1 MSDLR
6 SRIHAGE
13 PVLGTFIKTP
23 TPHVAEL
30 LGLAGLDFAVVDR
43 EHAPIGI
50 EALDLLVI
58 AARSVALPLLV
69 RVPSNDPVSI
79 ASALDAGAEGILV
92 PHVRNAAEASAVV
105 QAAKYS
111 AGHRGFSPSARAGM
125 YGTQEAAKYRS
136 GADARS
142 VLIVQ
147 IEDVIA
153 LDHLDEIAS
162 ISEIDALFIGPADLA
177 LSIGCGPND
186 SALADAINLIVAA
199 GKRNA
204 KPVAIFTTQ
213 ADQIPSFLAKGISIV
228 VCGSDQS
235 MIIAGGRQ
243 ISGSIREKQPS

>member
-6 SRIHAGE
+6 SRIRAGE

-43 EHAPIGI
+43 EHAPIGT

-92 PHVRNAAEASAVV
+92 PHVRNAAEASSVV

-111 AGHRGFSPSARAGM
+111 AGKRGFSPSVRAGM

-136 GADARS
+136 SADARS

-147 IEDVIA
+147 IEDVTA

-177 LSIGCGPND
+177 LSIGCGPHD

-213 ADQIPSFLAKGISIV
+213 ADQIPSSLAKGISIV

>member
-6 SRIHAGE
+6 SRIRAGE

-30 LGLAGLDFAVVDR
+30 LGFAGLDFAVVDR

-92 PHVRNAAEASAVV
+92 PHVRNAAEASSVV

-111 AGHRGFSPSARAGM
+111 AGQRGFSPSARAGM
-125 YGTQEAAKYRS
+125 YGTQEAAKYRGS
-136 GADARS
+136 ADARS

-147 IEDVIA
+147 IEDVTA

-177 LSIGCGPND
+177 LSIGCGPHD

-213 ADQIPSFLAKGISIV
+213 ADQIPSSLAKGISIV